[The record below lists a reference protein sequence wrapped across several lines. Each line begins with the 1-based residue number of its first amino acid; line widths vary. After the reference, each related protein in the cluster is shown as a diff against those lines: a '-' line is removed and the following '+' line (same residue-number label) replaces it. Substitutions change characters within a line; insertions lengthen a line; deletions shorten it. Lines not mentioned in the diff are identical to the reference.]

1 MNNIINPLGLHILLT
16 LKVSETSKLINL
28 KGFVNFTDSLLQDF
42 ELEQVGSTSFV
53 FENDSFTIAYCLKE
67 SHICVHTWSEINTL
81 TLDVY
86 LCNYSQDNTFKVKSL
101 ANKFVQYFDAEII
114 KKTEVER

>member
-1 MNNIINPLGLHILLT
+1 MNDNLNPLGLHTLLT

-28 KGFVNFTDSLLQDF
+28 KGFVDFTDSLLLDF
-42 ELEQVGSTSFV
+42 KLEKVGLTSFV
-53 FENDSFTIAYCLKE
+53 FENESFTIAYCLKE
-67 SHICVHTWSEINTL
+67 SHICIHTWPEINTL

-86 LCNYSQDNTFKVKSL
+86 LCNYSQNNTFKVKNL
-101 ANKFVQYFDAEII
+101 ANEFIKYFKAEII